1 MNKSLL
7 TVTVALRSS
16 DLGEPD
22 GIATVYY
29 RKLCQKRWLFCDM
42 VTLQLLGTE
51 TWKEFFV
58 SRTWQ
63 EHAKSRAIRED
74 FIYKEIPAEYGMG
87 LGT

>member
-1 MNKSLL
+1 
-7 TVTVALRSS
+7 
-16 DLGEPD
+16 
-22 GIATVYY
+22 
-29 RKLCQKRWLFCDM
+29 M

-51 TWKEFFV
+51 TWKEVFV

-63 EHAKSRAIRED
+63 EHAKARAIRED